1 MFSSLQKK
9 IDLTNL
15 FRLSKQNKLYINIL
29 LFGVLLLPISI
40 IAGPL
45 ILEILIFLIFVSYL
59 YYFFTSKR
67 NKIKLHYIEILVFT
81 FFFVFIL
88 SSLLSEHKLISLKSS
103 VFSIRFIIYFYAVFF
118 LLNKLKYF
126 QKYFFIICATCLLF
140 AIFDGYIQLF
150 TGKNIFLLEK
160 INKHIVS
167 GVFGDEK
174 KLGSFLVRFSPL
186 VIGFYLLFSRQ
197 KLEKQWNY
205 LIAFCLSLLFLI
217 WFTAERIALAYC
229 LVTLLFVAIYFLKKG
244 GDKLKFLMF
253 LFSWIIIPGFLV
265 VWVNMFQLVIKNT
278 YKQLTPK
285 GDIIFFSY
293 VHEDYALTSIELFK
307 KKKIFGIGP
316 NNFRRDC
323 HKIVLIRSINENRNI
338 NYCSTHPHNIFF
350 QLLAETGIAGI
361 TIYLFIIFVLFKELI
376 KFFIKKNFFHEKVFF
391 LLPIIYY
398 LNPLFPSGN
407 FFNNWY
413 MFIGIIG
420 VPFYLYWSKI
430 KKSAK

>member
-81 FFFVFIL
+81 FFFVIIL

-103 VFSIRFIIYFYAVFF
+103 VFSIRFIIYFYAVFL

-126 QKYFFIICATCLLF
+126 QKYFFIICAACLFF

-150 TGKNIFLLEK
+150 FGKNIFLLEK
-160 INKHIVS
+160 INNHIVS

-307 KKKIFGIGP
+307 KKK
-316 NNFRRDC
+316 NF
-323 HKIVLIRSINENRNI
+323 
-338 NYCSTHPHNIFF
+338 
-350 QLLAETGIAGI
+350 
-361 TIYLFIIFVLFKELI
+361 
-376 KFFIKKNFFHEKVFF
+376 
-391 LLPIIYY
+391 
-398 LNPLFPSGN
+398 
-407 FFNNWY
+407 WY
-413 MFIGIIG
+413 W
-420 VPFYLYWSKI
+420 PK
-430 KKSAK
+430 